1 LGQTWED
8 LLFAHWRAPVSSLR
22 AVVPPAL
29 DVDVFEGD
37 AWLGVTPFLLTGL
50 RVRGAP
56 PVPFLSS
63 FSELNVRTYVKTG
76 GKPGIFFLSLDTSSA
91 LAVAGAR
98 RAYKLPYYRARM
110 SMDRAGRRTRFESA
124 RTNGGLPRTF
134 RAEYR
139 PRAAAFEP
147 RPGTLEYFLTERY
160 CLYTVEGRHLY
171 RAEIHHRPW
180 SISPADVLIDENT
193 MVPATITLADDAP
206 LAHVAE
212 PQDTLIWPLRQADAA
227 SSDSAS
233 RM

>member
-1 LGQTWED
+1 
-8 LLFAHWRAPVSSLR
+8 
-22 AVVPPAL
+22 VPPAL

-37 AWLGVTPFLLTGL
+37 AWLGITPFRLTGL

-56 PVPFLSS
+56 PMPFLSS
-63 FSELNVRTYVKTG
+63 FPELNVRTYVTAA
-76 GKPGIFFLSLDTSSA
+76 GKPGIFFLSLDAASP

-98 RAYKLPYYRARM
+98 RTYKLPYYRAHM
-110 SMDRAGRRTRFESA
+110 SMSRAGRRTLFESA
-124 RTNGGLPRTF
+124 RTNGGHPRRF
-134 RAEYR
+134 RAAYR

-160 CLYTVEGRHLY
+160 CLYTVEGRHLF

-180 SISPADVLIDENT
+180 RISPAETLIEENT
-193 MVPATITLADDAP
+193 MVPSAITLSDDAP

-212 PQDTLIWPLRQADAA
+212 PQDTLIWPLRQADSA